1 VYRDS
6 GEPSLVP
13 QAKLDI
19 NDGRLAV
26 LILPLDRNV
35 EKAKQVV
42 LRVPLLENAVRMPS
56 EG

>member
-1 VYRDS
+1 
-6 GEPSLVP
+6 VP

-26 LILPLDRNV
+26 FILPLDRNV